1 MPGLVIRHFKK
12 FIGQTFSLVVK
23 FPVRMLFAS
32 MLKYLGL
39 VPSSASSSRFMLL
52 HTQNTAGSGSSS
64 WVPSTHARDVDWVLA
79 SRFSTAQPRL
89 LWAFGEWS
97 SGREQSVVT
106 VFFLLSTDL
115 LPFPSLLPLSILSCP
130 ASSFLPFKKRV
141 VKDLTCINVRNKIR
155 YRSKLVGFYIKTCDR
170 SKHLVGWW
178 SLSELDR
185 FLSAVANCAVVIQR
199 QHVCQRCLSKKA
211 FRSA

>member
-39 VPSSASSSRFMLL
+39 VPSSAFNSRFMLL
-52 HTQNTAGSGSSS
+52 HTQNTAGNGSSS

-79 SRFSTAQPRL
+79 SRFSTAQPQL

-106 VFFLLSTDL
+106 VFFLLFSQLTSSPS
-115 LPFPSLLPLSILSCP
+115 LPFSLSILSCP

-141 VKDLTCINVRNKIR
+141 VKDLTCINVKCRKQNQVSFQISRILHKNL
-155 YRSKLVGFYIKTCDR
+155 RSIQALGGLMITLWAR
-170 SKHLVGWW
+170 QIP
-178 SLSELDR
+178 LS
-185 FLSAVANCAVVIQR
+185 SG
-199 QHVCQRCLSKKA
+199 
-211 FRSA
+211 